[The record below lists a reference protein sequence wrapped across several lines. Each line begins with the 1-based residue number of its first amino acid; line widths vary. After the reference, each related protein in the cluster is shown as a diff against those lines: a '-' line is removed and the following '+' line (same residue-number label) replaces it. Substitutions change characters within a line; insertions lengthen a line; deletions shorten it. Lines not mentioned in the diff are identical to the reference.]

1 MNELSESN
9 SIAKIK
15 VFDGKKEN
23 YAVWRSQFMALC
35 SVKGVRN
42 ALDPNF
48 KSELPATEDEVFA
61 DLANNEGAQKKAI
74 AREKNMLAFSYLTLA
89 MGSPGLLAKLE
100 ASKNDEWPSGLACD
114 FWAKLEK
121 KYKPSDTIAVAE
133 QSSKLMKLKL
143 KKDEDP
149 EDLGDKIAALE
160 SEYASTIDEK
170 QKIAAVVNASGQH
183 YSDVIRQETKNLEA
197 ASEDVTAEALIEAMA
212 EKWRISGSGK
222 KDDADED
229 ERPVET
235 ALSHAHAGIGR
246 RCFKCGETGHFARDC
261 KKMGQN
267 QRFVRFTGECRLCH
281 MKGHKEADC
290 WENEENASKRPEN
303 WKSKMTGAHAGAA
316 LVEVL
321 IPSIDIGMEEAVSNV
336 EVLLTSVD
344 ISLKEADFISQ
355 EVADSQTRISQE
367 VADSQTRISL
377 KGADFISQEV
387 ADSQTRISQEVAD
400 SQTRF
405 SLKEADSRISQEV
418 ADSITHVGRSGGV
431 LFAGKTSV
439 CVESIDEKIIESVD
453 ESVVVKSIESID
465 ESFEDEKLAEFEQ
478 GGVLEVLYIPA

>member
-367 VADSQTRISL
+367 VADSQTR
-377 KGADFISQEV
+377 
-387 ADSQTRISQEVAD
+387 
-400 SQTRF
+400 F

-418 ADSITHVGRSGGV
+418 ADSITHVGRSCGV

>member
-229 ERPVET
+229 MKGRLNPDET

-367 VADSQTRISL
+367 VADS
-377 KGADFISQEV
+377 
-387 ADSQTRISQEVAD
+387 
-400 SQTRF
+400 
-405 SLKEADSRISQEV
+405 
-418 ADSITHVGRSGGV
+418 ITHVGRSGGV

>member
-1 MNELSESN
+1 
-9 SIAKIK
+9 
-15 VFDGKKEN
+15 
-23 YAVWRSQFMALC
+23 
-35 SVKGVRN
+35 VKGVRN

-367 VADSQTRISL
+367 VADSQTRIS
-377 KGADFISQEV
+377 QEV
-387 ADSQTRISQEVAD
+387 ADSQTRIS
-400 SQTRF
+400 
-405 SLKEADSRISQEV
+405 LKGAFISQEV
-418 ADSITHVGRSGGV
+418 ADSITHVGRSCGV